1 MKDQFKVMISTI
13 MALALYSFSG
23 MANALEV
30 YTSHGTMASGDFV
43 GVLCWDR
50 RDELNTNTVTLADG
64 TTTATQYSLG
74 DLTVIWLTTEG
85 WAAGA
90 PMPVTESL
98 QKALD
103 IFSTFGQKEIPTG
116 VAELC
121 NGVTFATI
129 PAAIADIP

>member
-1 MKDQFKVMISTI
+1 MMKSAVLAVFLIGLMLFGST
-13 MALALYSFSG
+13 LV
-23 MANALEV
+23 NALEV
-30 YTSHGTMASGDFV
+30 YTSHGTTPSGDFV

-50 RDELNTNTVTLADG
+50 RDELNTNTVMLADG

-85 WAAGA
+85 WAEGA
-90 PMPVTESL
+90 PMSVTESL

-103 IFSTFGQKEIPTG
+103 IFSTFGHQDIPPG
-116 VAELC
+116 VIELC

-129 PAAIADIP
+129 PSAIADIP